1 MDNET
6 RDVSKEQ
13 LQESLAQA
21 ITTIRAL
28 KEKVA
33 GKTPASSE
41 PIAVVGLG
49 CRLPGSA
56 DTPRRLWNLLKNAT
70 DAVGDMP
77 SDRLYGTDYYDP
89 DPQAPGKAYVMRG
102 GFIDGVDQ
110 FDPGFFGISPK
121 EAQGMDPQQRLA
133 LEVAWEALENAAI
146 APDSLHGKKLGVF
159 MGVST
164 NDYVRLRQQ
173 LGPIEDVNAYQFY
186 GETSFVAGRIAYTLG
201 SRGPA
206 VVLDTSC
213 SSSLVALHQ
222 ACTSLRNHES
232 EVALAGGVNLI
243 LSPYG
248 FILVSKLRA
257 VAPDGRCKTF
267 DAAADGYGRAE
278 GCVILA
284 LKRLSDAVR
293 DQDPVMAV
301 IEGSAVNNDGASSG
315 ITVPNIHAQEDVI
328 RLALAQAGIQ
338 GREVDYV
345 EAHGTGTALGDPI
358 ELHALHAVLGPQRPA
373 ESPLLVGSIKAN
385 MGHLEPVAGVTGL
398 AKVLLCLQQ
407 ETLVPQV
414 HFNTPNP
421 RVEWD
426 RLALKVVTQPTA
438 WPRQA
443 TARHAGVSSFGV
455 TGTNAH
461 VVVGEPPLRER
472 ALGRQNPWQLL
483 TISAKGETPRRQ
495 IAGRYERFIADN
507 SSLEL
512 KDLCYTANLGRAHF
526 GHRFAA
532 VADSPE
538 GLRQQL
544 AAYASR
550 KLVGHVFDGRCQGAA
565 APLAMLFPGQGCQY
579 RAMAQALYDS
589 EPFFKAQ
596 IDECRALLSP
606 MMEVDLLTLVLDAGA
621 DSDRYLE
628 QTRYAQP
635 AIFAVEYA
643 LARLW
648 MHWGIIPDALLG
660 HSFGEISAIC
670 VAGAISLSDALRMV
684 EARGRLAQELM
695 TAGGAMYALGMSE
708 ASFNAVLQDLPGTA
722 IELAAINSPQD
733 VVMAG
738 PLAQVQALA
747 EQLLA
752 SGHKVRRLAVS
763 HGFHT
768 AATEPMLESFRQVVA
783 QVAFS
788 EPRLPVISGVS
799 GRAHTLAS
807 LRSPDYWCRHTR
819 QTVRFSDG
827 VVALLEELGV
837 KTFLEVAPDAILTP
851 LIGRHEGTADGI
863 ALASLR
869 RAGDPPRDLRLAAA
883 QLYVG
888 GQNLDWARL
897 HEHDGALRQPL
908 PSYAFQRQRYWFE
921 TAGSGAAQQA
931 HGMSGEAGL
940 LLGHRVNAPTP
951 AFESTL
957 DSALLQRL
965 GGEILNDL
973 ALLRPA
979 RLLATLTDEIAA
991 QLQLDTYAVSLASIT
1006 HGLVLHPDDQLHLF
1020 TELKPLSASA
1030 WEVCCSAL
1038 SDGAKAAG
1046 AAWQPVL
1053 SLTLQAMPATAD
1065 EPLSAPGHAAT
1076 QDAGFVYHLQL
1087 PADADPCGNRHG
1099 QILEYLGQ
1107 AVPGD
1112 APGSITGIRRWV
1124 ANRCATH
1131 RAQSL
1136 VIAASA
1142 AHPQQFDCVLYDAD
1156 GQCVGSLE
1164 GVTFAATLSDDQL
1177 RGSVY
1182 QPDVLYSLDW
1192 LERPRQRTEV
1202 PPQDRLF
1209 TLVSDSPEA
1218 ARPLAEHLQRAG
1230 HRTRITSLQVLLDAA
1245 RVALAQDPNLPLTDD
1260 AQALAAEIIVL
1271 DGTHIEDAGETT
1283 QDSLSSLLA
1292 TLYHP
1297 LLELFKA
1304 LIALGQRG
1312 GRLWLVTQGA
1322 NAIGLE
1328 RGQALQVATGPLW
1341 GLGKTLALEHPEH
1354 WRALVDLAPGDPEW
1368 ARALAEEVSDPDGE
1382 DKICLRP
1389 GKRYVQRLN
1398 HFSAAQLPA
1407 QAYAPCAQG
1416 SYLITGGM
1424 GGIGLAMGQWLLDQ
1438 GAARVVITGR
1448 RPLEQVAAGLD
1459 RFGPAASRVH
1469 YIQADITSR
1478 QDMLRVFAVLASSGA
1493 GLKGIFHGAGISIPQ
1508 DLQDIDSTSFDQV
1521 MGPKV
1526 EGAWLLHE
1534 LSQGLELDF
1543 FVMCSSIASV
1553 WGSQHV
1559 ASYAGANQFLDSLA
1573 WHRRAMGLSALVI
1586 DWGLW
1591 AASSHL
1597 FDEQVLNFLTS
1608 VGLKQIAPAQNIGL
1622 LSRILASDLPQMVVS
1637 GVDWNRFKPLLES
1650 RGPQPLLQYIRAQVA
1665 VCRPGESMHA
1675 DILQQLEGV
1684 DDAGALAL
1692 LDDYVWEQYAQL
1704 LGVKTEQVR
1713 AKLEDGGSL
1722 MDFGLDSLLV
1732 MDMVARCRRD
1742 LKLEIKARE
1751 FLECPG
1757 LMWPDFLA
1765 RSIKEQGCL
1774 VEA

>member
-1 MDNET
+1 MDNDV

-33 GKTPASSE
+33 GKSSAPVE

-56 DTPRRLWNLLKNAT
+56 DTPKRLWSLLKNAT

-77 SDRLYGTDYYDP
+77 SDRLYGTDYYHP

-102 GFIDGVDQ
+102 GFIEGVDQ

-121 EAQGMDPQQRLA
+121 EAEGMDPQQRLA

-173 LGPIEDVNAYQFY
+173 LGAVEDVNAYQFY

-222 ACTSLRNHES
+222 ACNSLRSRES
-232 EVALAGGVNLI
+232 ELALAGGVNLI

-293 DQDPVMAV
+293 DQDPVLAV

-315 ITVPNIHAQEDVI
+315 ITVPNIHAQEEVI
-328 RLALAQAGIQ
+328 RLALGQAGLQ
-338 GREVDYV
+338 GSEVDYV

-358 ELHALHAVLGPQRPA
+358 ELHALHAVLGKQRPVDA
-373 ESPLLVGSIKAN
+373 PLLVGSIKAN

-407 ETLVPQV
+407 EALVPQV

-421 RVEWD
+421 RIEWD
-426 RLALKVVTQPTA
+426 RLALKVVTESTP
-438 WPRQA
+438 WPRQGK
-443 TARHAGVSSFGV
+443 ARHAGVSSFGV

-461 VVVGEPPLRER
+461 VLVGDAPLRER
-472 ALGRQNPWQLL
+472 AQGRDNPWQLITL
-483 TISAKGETPRRQ
+483 SAKGETPRRQ

-507 SSLEL
+507 SQLEL
-512 KDLCYTANLGRAHF
+512 KDLCYTANVGRAHF

-532 VADSPE
+532 VADSRE
-538 GLRQQL
+538 GLREQL

-550 KLVGHVFDGRCQGAA
+550 KVMGHVFEGRCQGAA
-565 APLAMLFPGQGCQY
+565 APLVMLFPGQGCQY

-596 IDECRALLSP
+596 IDECRALLQP
-606 MMEVDLLTLVLDAGA
+606 LMDVDLLTLVLDAGA
-621 DSDRYLE
+621 ASDSYLQ

-648 MHWGIIPDALLG
+648 MHWGVAADALFG

-670 VAGAISLSDALRMV
+670 VAGAVSLADALRMV
-684 EARGRLAQELM
+684 EARGRLAQQLM

-708 ASFNAVLQDLPGTA
+708 AQLLELLKDRPGSA
-722 IELAAINSPQD
+722 IELAAVNSPQD
-733 VVMAG
+733 VVVAG
-738 PLAQVQALA
+738 PQAEVQALA
-747 EQLLA
+747 EAALA
-752 SGHKVRRLAVS
+752 SGCKVKKLAVS
-763 HGFHT
+763 HAFHT
-768 AATEPMLESFRQVVA
+768 AATEPMLEAFRQTVA
-783 QVAFS
+783 QITFS
-788 EPRLPVISGVS
+788 EPRLPVISSVT
-799 GRAHTLAS
+799 GRVHTLSS
-807 LRSPDYWCRHTR
+807 LSSPDYWCTHTR
-819 QTVRFSDG
+819 QAVRFSEG
-827 VVALLEELGV
+827 VNTLIAELGV
-837 KTFLEVAPDAILTP
+837 KTFLEVASDAVLTP
-851 LIGRHEGTADGI
+851 LIGRHPLADGSLV
-863 ALASLR
+863 LASLR
-869 RAGDPPRDLRLAAA
+869 RAGDPSRDLRLAAA

-888 GQNLDWARL
+888 GHNLDWARL
-897 HEHDGALRQPL
+897 HEHDGALRQAL
-908 PSYAFQRQRYWFE
+908 PGYAFQRQRYWFDNASGSPLQQVA
-921 TAGSGAAQQA
+921 AGAVGR
-931 HGMSGEAGL
+931 
-940 LLGHRVNAPTP
+940 LLGHSVNAPTP

-957 DSALLQRL
+957 DSALLQAV
-965 GGEILNDL
+965 GGEIRDDL
-973 ALLRPA
+973 ALLRPD
-979 RLLATLTDEIAA
+979 RLLAALSDELAGH
-991 QLQLDTYAVSLASIT
+991 LQLDTYGVSLASIT
-1006 HGLVLHPDDQLHLF
+1006 PALAFHVDDQLHLF
-1020 TELKPLSASA
+1020 TELKPLSGAA
-1030 WEVCCSAL
+1030 WEVNCSAL
-1038 SDGAKAAG
+1038 SAAAKVAG
-1046 AAWQPVL
+1046 ADWQPVL
-1053 SLTLQAMPATAD
+1053 SLTLEGLPAAVRGGLPD
-1065 EPLSAPGHAAT
+1065 PGHAAT
-1076 QDAGFVYHLQL
+1076 QDAGFVYHMQL
-1087 PADADPCGNRHG
+1087 PAEPDPHGNHLG
-1099 QILEYLGQ
+1099 QVLEYLGQ

-1112 APGSITGIRRWV
+1112 APGSISGIRRWV
-1124 ANRCATH
+1124 ASRSASP

-1136 VIAASA
+1136 VIATSQ
-1142 AHPQQFDCVLYDAD
+1142 AHPQQFDCALYDAH

-1164 GVTFAATLSDDQL
+1164 GLTLAAAPSEEAL
-1177 RGSVY
+1177 RGMLY

-1192 LERPRQRTEV
+1192 LERPRQRAEV
-1202 PPQDRLF
+1202 PQQDRLF
-1209 TLVSDSPEA
+1209 TLVSRSPETA
-1218 ARPLAEHLQRAG
+1218 APLVEHLQRGG
-1230 HRTRITSLQVLLDAA
+1230 HRARVLCPQQLLDSA
-1245 RVALAQDPNLPLTDD
+1245 RRVLAQDPSQALTDEGE
-1260 AQALAAEIIVL
+1260 ALAADIIVL
-1271 DGTHIEDAGETT
+1271 DGKDIEDAGSTT
-1283 QDSLSSLLA
+1283 LQSLSSLQA
-1292 TLYHP
+1292 TLFHP
-1297 LLELFKA
+1297 LLEMVQA
-1304 LIALGQRG
+1304 LIELGPRG

-1322 NAIGLE
+1322 NPVGLD
-1328 RGQALQVATGPLW
+1328 RDQPLQVATGPLW

-1354 WRALVDLAPGDPEW
+1354 WRGLIDLAPDDPHW

-1398 HFSAAQLPA
+1398 HFSATQLPA
-1407 QAYAPCAQG
+1407 QAYAPCPQG

-1424 GGIGLAMGQWLLDQ
+1424 GGIGLAMAQWLLDK
-1438 GAARVVITGR
+1438 GAGAVLITGR
-1448 RPLEQVAAGLD
+1448 RPLEDVATGLE
-1459 RFGPAASRVH
+1459 RFGAAASRVS
-1469 YIQADITSR
+1469 YVQADITSP
-1478 QDMLRVFAVLASSGA
+1478 QDMQRLFCGLEVSGA
-1493 GLKGIFHGAGISIPQ
+1493 SLKGIFHAAGISIPQ
-1508 DLQDIDSTSFDQV
+1508 DLKDVDRDSFDQV
-1521 MGPKV
+1521 MRPKV
-1526 EGAWLLHE
+1526 EGTWLLHE
-1534 LSQGLELDF
+1534 LSLGLDLDF
-1543 FVMCSSIASV
+1543 FVLCSSIASV

-1559 ASYAGANQFLDSLA
+1559 ASYAAANQFLDSLA
-1573 WHRRAMGLSALVI
+1573 WQRRAMGLSALVI

-1591 AASSHL
+1591 AGGSHL

-1608 VGLKQIAPAQNIGL
+1608 VGLKQIAPVQNVGL
-1622 LSRILASDLPQMVVS
+1622 LSRILASELPQMVVS

-1650 RGPQPLLQYIRAQVA
+1650 RGPQPLLQYIRSQAPTARAGDSSNV
-1665 VCRPGESMHA
+1665 E
-1675 DILQQLEGV
+1675 ILQQL
-1684 DDAGALAL
+1684 AGADEAAALAL

-1722 MDFGLDSLLV
+1722 MDYGLDSLLV

-1765 RSIKEQGCL
+1765 RSIKEQGC
-1774 VEA
+1774 VAEA

>member
-1 MDNET
+1 MDNDV

-33 GKTPASSE
+33 GTRSAPVE

-56 DTPRRLWNLLKNAT
+56 DTPKRLWNLLKNAT

-77 SDRLYGTDYYDP
+77 GDRLYGTDYYHP
-89 DPQAPGKAYVMRG
+89 DPQVPGKAYVMRG
-102 GFIDGVDQ
+102 GFIEGVDQ
-110 FDPGFFGISPK
+110 FDPGFFGISPN
-121 EAQGMDPQQRLA
+121 EACGMDPQQRLA

-173 LGPIEDVNAYQFY
+173 VGAVEDVNAYQFY

-222 ACTSLRNHES
+222 ACHSLRNRES

-293 DQDPVMAV
+293 DQDPIMAI

-315 ITVPNIHAQEDVI
+315 ITVPNIHAQEEVI
-328 RLALAQAGIQ
+328 NLALGQAGLQ

-345 EAHGTGTALGDPI
+345 EAHGTGTPLGDPI
-358 ELHALHAVLGPQRPA
+358 ELRALHAALGKQRPVD
-373 ESPLLVGSIKAN
+373 SPLLVGSIKAN

-398 AKVLLCLQQ
+398 AKILLCLQQ

-426 RLALKVVTQPTA
+426 RLALKVVTQATA
-438 WPRQA
+438 WPRQGK
-443 TARHAGVSSFGV
+443 ARHAGVSSFGV

-461 VVVGEPPLRER
+461 VVVGDPPLRER
-472 ALGRQNPWQLL
+472 ATGRDNPWQLITL
-483 TISAKGETPRRQ
+483 SAKGETPRRQ

-507 SSLEL
+507 SQLLL
-512 KDLCYTANLGRAHF
+512 KDLCYTANAGRAHF

-532 VADSPE
+532 VTDSRE
-538 GLRQQL
+538 GLREQL

-550 KLVGHVFDGRCQGAA
+550 KVVGHVFEGHCPGAA

-589 EPFFKAQ
+589 EPFFKTQ
-596 IDECRALLSP
+596 IDECRALLAP
-606 MMEVDLLTLVLDAGA
+606 LMDVDLLTLVLDAGPA
-621 DSDRYLE
+621 SDRYLE

-648 MHWGIIPDALLG
+648 MHWGVAPDALFG
-660 HSFGEISAIC
+660 HSFGEISAMC
-670 VAGAISLSDALRMV
+670 VAGAVSLADALRMV
-684 EARGRLAQELM
+684 EARGRLAQQLM
-695 TAGGAMYALGMSE
+695 TAGGAMYALGMGE
-708 ASFNAVLQDLPGTA
+708 TQLRDVLKDRPGTA
-722 IELAAINSPQD
+722 IELAAVNSPQD
-733 VVMAG
+733 VVIAG
-738 PLAQVQALA
+738 PQAEVQALA
-747 EQLLA
+747 EELLA
-752 SGHKVRRLAVS
+752 SGCKVRKLAVS
-763 HGFHT
+763 HAFHT
-768 AATEPMLESFRQVVA
+768 AATEPMLEAFRQTVA
-783 QVAFS
+783 GITFS
-788 EPRLPVISGVS
+788 EPRLPVISSVS
-799 GRAHTLAS
+799 GRVHS
-807 LRSPDYWCRHTR
+807 LSSLSSPDYWCMHTR

-827 VVALLEELGV
+827 VVALADELGV
-837 KTFLEVAPDAILTP
+837 KTFLEVASDAVLTP
-851 LIGRHEGTADGI
+851 LIGRHDCAQDSMAI
-863 ALASLR
+863 ACMR

-883 QLYVG
+883 QLYVSG
-888 GQNLDWARL
+888 HNLDWA
-897 HEHDGALRQPL
+897 HIHQHDGALRQTL
-908 PSYAFQRQRYWFE
+908 PGYAFQRQRYWFDSA
-921 TAGSGAAQQA
+921 TGSPTQRPAAGALGR
-931 HGMSGEAGL
+931 
-940 LLGHRVNAPTP
+940 LLGHPVNAPTP
-951 AFESTL
+951 AFAATL
-957 DSALLQRL
+957 DVEMLAAM
-965 GGEILNDL
+965 GGEVLDDL
-973 ALLRPA
+973 AVLRPA
-979 RLLATLTDEIAA
+979 RLLAVMSDELAG
-991 QLQLDTYAVSLASIT
+991 QLQLDAYVVSLNSLTQA
-1006 HGLVLHPDDQLHLF
+1006 LAFHPADSLSLF
-1020 TELKPLSASA
+1020 TELKPLPESG
-1030 WEVCCSAL
+1030 WEVNCSAL
-1038 SDGAKAAG
+1038 SAAEKLAGGDWRPVLCLTLHGISGPAAG
-1046 AAWQPVL
+1046 SVP
-1053 SLTLQAMPATAD
+1053 D
-1065 EPLSAPGHAAT
+1065 PGHAAA
-1076 QDAGFVYHLQL
+1076 QDNGFVYHMQL
-1087 PADADPCGNRHG
+1087 PAPEAPDAPRHG
-1099 QILEYLGQ
+1099 QVLDYLGQ

-1112 APGSITGIRRWV
+1112 TPGSIAGIRRWV
-1124 ANRCATH
+1124 VSPSAST

-1136 VIAASA
+1136 VIITSQ
-1142 AHPQQFDCVLYDAD
+1142 AHPQQFDCALYDAE
-1156 GQCVGSLE
+1156 GLCVGSLE
-1164 GVTFAATLSDDQL
+1164 GLTLVATPGDDEL
-1177 RGSVY
+1177 RARVY

-1192 LERPRQRTEV
+1192 LERPRQPAEA
-1202 PPQDRLF
+1202 PPQERAF
-1209 TLVSDSPEA
+1209 TLVSRSPDTV
-1218 ARPLAEHLQRAG
+1218 RPLVEQLQRLG
-1230 HRTRITSLQVLLDAA
+1230 HRTRVMSPQALLEAA
-1245 RVALAQDPNLPLTDD
+1245 RAARGQDLSPPASDD
-1260 AQALAAEIIVL
+1260 AQALAAELIVL
-1271 DGTHIEDAGETT
+1271 DGKDIEDAGATT
-1283 QDSLSSLLA
+1283 LESLSSLQA
-1292 TLYHP
+1292 TFFHP
-1297 LLELFKA
+1297 LLDMLKAVIEL
-1304 LIALGQRG
+1304 GPRG
-1312 GRLWLVTQGA
+1312 GRLWLVSQGA
-1322 NAIGLE
+1322 NAIGLDHH
-1328 RGQALQVATGPLW
+1328 QPLQVATGPLW

-1354 WRALVDLAPGDPEW
+1354 WRGLIDLAPDDPHW
-1368 ARALAEEVSDPDGE
+1368 AKALAAEVSDPDGE
-1382 DKICLRP
+1382 DKICLRA

-1407 QAYAPCAQG
+1407 QAYVPCALG

-1424 GGIGLAMGQWLLDQ
+1424 GGIGLAMAQWLLDK
-1438 GAARVVITGR
+1438 GAGSVVITGR
-1448 RPLEQVAAGLD
+1448 RPLEHVAAGLE
-1459 RFGPAASRVH
+1459 RFGAAASRVR
-1469 YIQADITSR
+1469 YVQADISCR
-1478 QDMLRVFAVLASSGA
+1478 QDMQRVFADLAASTSS
-1493 GLKGIFHGAGISIPQ
+1493 LKGIFHAAGISIPQ
-1508 DLQDIDSTSFDQV
+1508 DLKDVDSASFDQV
-1521 MGPKV
+1521 MRPKV
-1526 EGAWLLHE
+1526 EGSWLLHE
-1534 LSQGLELDF
+1534 LSLGLDLDF
-1543 FVMCSSIASV
+1543 FAMCSSIASV

-1591 AASSHL
+1591 AGGSHL

-1608 VGLKQIAPAQNIGL
+1608 VGLKQIAPAQNVGL
-1622 LSRILASDLPQMVVS
+1622 LSRILASDLPQLVVS

-1650 RGPQPLLQYIRAQVA
+1650 RGPQPLLQYIRTQAPA
-1665 VCRPGESMHA
+1665 TRAGDSSNAE
-1675 DILQQLEGV
+1675 ILQQLASADE
-1684 DDAGALAL
+1684 AAALAL

-1722 MDFGLDSLLV
+1722 MDYGLDSLLV

-1774 VEA
+1774 TEA